1 MKQHSPPIAPKP
13 PTAANASTL
22 LSLYGLKWNPFA
34 PGVPVEGLYCS
45 SRLEAFCRRTEGYLR
60 EGGFAMVSGVP
71 GQGKSWALRIVDHR
85 LSRMR
90 DVVVRSIEHPQS
102 GVSDFYREL
111 GDLFGVALTPRN
123 RWGGFK
129 AIREKWQPHV
139 DATLIRPVL
148 IIDEAQE
155 MQPTVLNEIR
165 LLSSRDYDS
174 RTLLFVILAGDGRLK
189 EKLRT
194 DDLLPLKSRIRTHVE
209 LEAASPTELTEVLRH
224 IVSAAGNA
232 QLMTPAVITALAEH
246 AGGNYRTLT
255 GMANELLHAAAERDA
270 RQIDEK
276 LFFEIFSF
284 PQEPPPAAAKG
295 KRR

>member
-1 MKQHSPPIAPKP
+1 MKPSTHS
-13 PTAANASTL
+13 TAHSTATTASQL

-34 PGVPVEGLYCS
+34 SGVPVEGLYCS
-45 SRLEAFCRRTEGYLR
+45 PRLDAFGRRSETYLR
-60 EGGFAMVSGVP
+60 EGGFAMLTGAP
-71 GQGKSWALRIVDHR
+71 GHGKSWALRILDDR

-111 GDLFGVALTPRN
+111 GDLFSVSLSPRN

-129 AIREKWQPHV
+129 AIREKWQTHV
-139 DATLIRPVL
+139 DTTFVRPVL
-148 IIDEAQE
+148 ICDEAQD
-155 MQPTVLNEIR
+155 MDTVVLNEMR

-174 RTLLFVILAGDGRLK
+174 RTLLFVILAGDARLR
-189 EKLRT
+189 EKLRSE
-194 DDLLPLKSRIRTHVE
+194 DLLPLKSRIRTHVE
-209 LEAASPTELTEVLRH
+209 LEAATPSELSDFLRH
-224 IVSAAGNA
+224 VVSAAGNA

-246 AGGNYRTLT
+246 ATGNYRTLT
-255 GMANELLHAAAERDA
+255 NMASELLIAAGERDA

-276 LFFEIFSF
+276 LFFEIFAL
-284 PQEPPPAAAKG
+284 PQEPAPAQKG

>member
-1 MKQHSPPIAPKP
+1 MNHATQ
-13 PTAANASTL
+13 STTTMTPAHL

-34 PGVPVEGLYCS
+34 SGVPVEGLYCS
-45 SRLEAFCRRTEGYLR
+45 PRLDAFGRRSEMYLR
-60 EGGFAMVSGVP
+60 DGGFAMLTGAP
-71 GQGKSWALRIVDHR
+71 GHGKSWALRLLDDR

-90 DVVVRSIEHPQS
+90 DVVVRSIDHPQS

-111 GDLFGVALTPRN
+111 GDLFGVSLTPRN

-129 AIREKWQPHV
+129 AIREKWQAHV
-139 DATLIRPVL
+139 EATLIRPVL

-155 MQPTVLNEIR
+155 MPTLVLNEMR

-174 RTLLFVILAGDGRLK
+174 RTLLFVILAGDARLR
-189 EKLRT
+189 EKLKSE
-194 DDLLPLKSRIRTHVE
+194 DLLPLKSRIRTHVE
-209 LEAASPTELTEVLRH
+209 LEAASPSELSDFLRH
-224 IVSAAGNA
+224 VISAAGNA

-246 AGGNYRTLT
+246 SAGNYRTLT
-255 GMANELLHAAAERDA
+255 GMAHELLIAAAERDA

-276 LFFEIFSF
+276 LFFEIFAL
-284 PQEPPPAAAKG
+284 PQEQAPAQKA